1 MTDKTDMQNG
11 ELKDNEETNANN
23 EENTKNMNEKDLNE
37 NVEAVEEEN
46 EETLTEKAK
55 DVVED
60 VKETVEDTYEDVKEK
75 VEETFEDDDEE
86 AEEETVEEAE
96 EEEAEETEE
105 EVEETEMSMQDLMEL
120 YEKPV
125 KIGQIIKGK
134 IIQIDG
140 KEAIVGLTG
149 ASHDGKLPI
158 EESKAHGEEKLTD
171 ILEQGQEIEAKIIRR
186 PKENDSFY
194 ILSMVELQR
203 AEAIKEIRK
212 AYEDNER
219 LTVRVKHDVKGGVV
233 AQYKGQRVFIPASH
247 MELSTVKDLSV
258 YNNKELEVNIIEVE
272 EKRGTTR
279 IVASRRKKLQ
289 EERAVQEAAAWEE
302 FEVGQVLEGRIERLT
317 DFGAFVNVNGVD
329 GLLHVSEISYGKV
342 GKPSDVLTV
351 GDKMDVKIISLDF
364 DRKRLS
370 LSLKALQEN
379 PWNNIEEKYPEG
391 AVVLGKVV
399 RFTDFGAFI
408 ELEPG
413 VDGLAHISQLSHQRV
428 ETPADVLTIG
438 EETKVKILDSSEES
452 RKVSLSIKAIE

>member
-1 MTDKTDMQNG
+1 MMDGTDKQNE
-11 ELKDNEETNANN
+11 ELRDNEETNANN
-23 EENTKNMNEKDLNE
+23 EENTKNMNEEKDLNE
-37 NVEAVEEEN
+37 NVEEVKEDIKN
-46 EETLTEKAK
+46 
-55 DVVED
+55 VVED
-60 VKETVEDTYEDVKEK
+60 VKEKAEEVAEDVKEA
-75 VEETFEDDDEE
+75 VTG
-86 AEEETVEEAE
+86 EEES
-96 EEEAEETEE
+96 AEETPETE
-105 EVEETEMSMQDLMEL
+105 EVVDVDVVDEVEEVEEVEESTEETEMSMQDLMEL

-158 EESKAHGEEKLTD
+158 EESKARGEEKLTD

-203 AEAIKEIRK
+203 AEAIKEIRE
-212 AYEDNER
+212 AFENNER
-219 LTVRVKHDVKGGVV
+219 LTVNVKHDVKGGVV

-247 MELSTVKDLSV
+247 MELSTVKDLSI
-258 YNNKELEVNIIEVE
+258 YKGKDLEVNIIEVE

-289 EERAVQEAAAWEE
+289 EERAVQEEAAWEN

-351 GDKMDVKIISLDF
+351 GDTMDVKIISLDY

>member
-1 MTDKTDMQNG
+1 MMDGTDKQNE
-11 ELKDNEETNANN
+11 ELRDNEETNANN
-23 EENTKNMNEKDLNE
+23 EENTKNMNEEKDLNE
-37 NVEAVEEEN
+37 NVEEVKEDI
-46 EETLTEKAK
+46 K

-60 VKETVEDTYEDVKEK
+60 VKEKAEEVAEDVKEA
-75 VEETFEDDDEE
+75 VTG
-86 AEEETVEEAE
+86 EEES
-96 EEEAEETEE
+96 AEETPETE
-105 EVEETEMSMQDLMEL
+105 EVVDVDVVDEVEEVEEVEESTEETEMSMQDLMEL

-158 EESKAHGEEKLTD
+158 EESKARGEEKLTD

-203 AEAIKEIRK
+203 AEAIKEIRE
-212 AYEDNER
+212 AFENNER
-219 LTVRVKHDVKGGVV
+219 LTVNVKHDVKGGVV

-247 MELSTVKDLSV
+247 MELSTVKDLSI
-258 YNNKELEVNIIEVE
+258 YKGKDLEVNIIEVE

-289 EERAVQEAAAWEE
+289 EERAVQEEAAWEN

-351 GDKMDVKIISLDF
+351 GDTMDVKIISLDY